1 MVSKHYEIKYAIEV
15 SDKIDQIYAYTL
27 NLSRSKE
34 TAQKTVGQLILAI
47 DRLNVFPEA
56 GLDIDQKIGVQLRP
70 PYKTYGLIAG
80 KYIVIYEI
88 LESSVVL
95 ISQLLAANSD
105 WIELLTKSQNRF

>member
-88 LESSVVL
+88 VESSVVL
-95 ISQLLAANSD
+95 ISQILAANSD
-105 WIELLTKSQNRF
+105 WIELLTKQAN